1 VPSENVNHRNVL
13 NVECKCYLQGDR
25 PVIVAPC
32 FNPDDFTPSPIFD
45 AMIADVKRKAAQS

>member
-1 VPSENVNHRNVL
+1 VPTVNVKHVPSIDK
-13 NVECKCYLQGDR
+13 CKCYLQDDR